1 MSFKEV
7 AKERALT
14 FIEPGPVTL
23 MTTFDGAK
31 NNVMILTWIIPV
43 DFNQNFAI
51 STGPWNY
58 SFRTLLSTGE
68 CALCIPG
75 PDMLGKAVRA
85 GAVSGEDSDK
95 FSSVG
100 FTAVKAKTVA
110 APLIAECIACLEC
123 ELSDYNE
130 KTGITILHCKRVVV
144 NTDIKDARICHAVG
158 DGTFFADGE
167 KFVLREKMKDKLP
180 PNL

>member
-1 MSFKEV
+1 MSFAEV
-7 AKERALT
+7 PAEKALT

-23 MTTFDGAK
+23 LTTFDGVK
-31 NNVMILTWIIPV
+31 NNVMTLTWTMPV
-43 DFNQNFAI
+43 DFEQNFAI

-58 SFRTLLSTGE
+58 SFRTLLATRE

-75 PDMLGKAVRA
+75 PTILRKAVLA
-85 GAVSGEDSDK
+85 GTISGADADK
-95 FSSVG
+95 FSSLG

-130 KTGITILHCKRVVV
+130 RTGITILHCKRVVV
-144 NTDIKDARICHAVG
+144 NTDVKDMRICHAVG

-167 KFVLREKMKDKLP
+167 RFVLREEMKDKLP

>member
-23 MTTFDGAK
+23 MTTFDGVK
-31 NNVMILTWIIPV
+31 NNVMTLTWTMPV

-51 STGPWNY
+51 STGPRNY

-68 CALCIPG
+68 CSLCIPG
-75 PDMLGKAVRA
+75 PDILRKAVLA
-85 GAVSGEDSDK
+85 GATSGEDTDK
-95 FSSVG
+95 FTALG

-130 KTGITILHCKRVVV
+130 RTGITVLHCKRVVV
-144 NTDIKDARICHAVG
+144 NTGKKDARICHAVG

-167 KFVLREKMKDKLP
+167 KFVLREEMKDKLP
-180 PNL
+180 PDL